1 MAGSGLLRVRFID
14 KAALYNAYM
23 PFLKNGGLFIA
34 APREHDPSKPMNYQL
49 GDEVFLMLNLP
60 DSTERQA
67 VAGKV
72 AWFTPP
78 RAQGGLPLGIGV
90 QFSPNDKGQTRR
102 RIEDILGP
110 MLQSDKRTATL

>member
-1 MAGSGLLRVRFID
+1 MAGSGLLRVKLAD

-23 PFLKNGGLFIA
+23 PFVTNGGLFIA
-34 APREHDPSKPMNYQL
+34 APRDHDPSQPMNYRL

-60 DSTERQA
+60 NATDRQA

-72 AWFTPP
+72 VWVTPP

-90 QFSPNDKGQTRR
+90 QFSPKDKGQTKR
-102 RIEDILGP
+102 RIEELLGP
-110 MLQSDKRTATL
+110 LLQSDKRTATL